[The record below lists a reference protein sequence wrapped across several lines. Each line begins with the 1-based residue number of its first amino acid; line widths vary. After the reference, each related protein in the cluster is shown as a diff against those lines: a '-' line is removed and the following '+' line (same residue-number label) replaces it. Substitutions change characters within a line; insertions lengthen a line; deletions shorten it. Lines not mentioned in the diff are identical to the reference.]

1 MRCKE
6 KLMCSGFWNLTG
18 HSCEKQQIL
27 AYHATSLSKEP
38 CAQKPFRV
46 SWLHKCSFCNN
57 TIHITHGAVLKES
70 FVIWKFG
77 CVLHKFQYG
86 FQFSVGWSAV
96 WTLQPHLWHMM
107 HSCDMARQTK
117 MCLKGVS
124 RNAYSDADWVTPW
137 VCLMLEKCK
146 ILQCKYVKS
155 ISQLLCPNADACIT
169 VGKVQVLVACWL
181 TCCTRNPVAQVWLL
195 GATGWRTLF

>member
-1 MRCKE
+1 MLRN
-6 KLMCSGFWNLTG
+6 LSGFPDSTNVVSATTPFTSHMVQCSKNLLLF
-18 HSCEKQQIL
+18 ENL
-27 AYHATSLSKEP
+27 AVCCT
-38 CAQKPFRV
+38 
-46 SWLHKCSFCNN
+46 N
-57 TIHITHGAVLKES
+57 
-70 FVIWKFG
+70 
-77 CVLHKFQYG
+77 
-86 FQFSVGWSAV
+86 FSMIFSTVGWSVV

-137 VCLMLEKCK
+137 VCLMLEKYK
-146 ILQCKYVKS
+146 ILQCKCVKS
-155 ISQLLCPNADACIT
+155 ISQLLWPNADACIT

-195 GATGWRTLF
+195 DATGWRTLF